1 MKIAAS
7 IAVGMT
13 VCWVGHSAITIQF
26 SYGIDAGSAS
36 PFFPEGSPAR
46 QTLEAAGSAIG
57 TYLNDRLTA
66 ITPGSGNTWT
76 ASFYSPTT
84 GLALGVNNLSI
95 PGDTV
100 LVYVGARNLGAGVLA
115 TAGPGAS
122 SGTGTAQFGLD
133 VTYRGQDATGATSSS
148 STSTDFGPW
157 GGSAAF
163 NNTGINWFFDPTG
176 SQTVPSGSFDFYS
189 VALHELGHVLGFG
202 SSLSWDHYLASS
214 PSRFTGVNTVTLNG
228 GDVPVSTPDL
238 GHWSSGTQSF
248 LPGTSTIQA
257 AAMSPSIPS
266 GTRKVLTALDWAGLA
281 DVGWSVD
288 ASRFVG
294 VPEPEEVAMGAG
306 VLLLV
311 FGMSRRL
318 LSR

>member
-26 SYGIDAGSAS
+26 NYGIDAGSAS
-36 PFFPEGSPAR
+36 PFFTEGSPAR

-57 TYLNDRLTA
+57 GYLNDRLTG

-76 ASFYSPTT
+76 ASFFNPST
-84 GLALGVNNLSI
+84 GLALSVNNLNI
-95 PGDTV
+95 AGDTV
-100 LVYVGARNLGAGVLA
+100 LVYVGARNLGAGVLGS
-115 TAGPGAS
+115 AGPGGWS
-122 SGTGTAQFGLD
+122 WSGTSQFGLD
-133 VTYRGQDATGATSSS
+133 VSFRGQDATGATSSAA
-148 STSTDFGPW
+148 TSTDFGPW

-163 NNTGINWFFDPTG
+163 NNTGVTWFFDPTG

-189 VALHELGHVLGFG
+189 VALHELSHVLGFG

-214 PSRFTGVNTVTLNG
+214 PSRFTGVNSVSLNG
-228 GDVPVSTPDL
+228 GAVPVSTPDL
-238 GHWSSGTQSF
+238 GHWVSGTQSF
-248 LPGTSTIQA
+248 LPGTGTAQA
-257 AAMSPSIPS
+257 AAMSPSISS

-288 ASRFVG
+288 ASRLVA
-294 VPEPEEVAMGAG
+294 VPEPGGVAMGAG
-306 VLLLV
+306 ALLV
-311 FGMSRRL
+311 VFGVARRL
-318 LSR
+318 RSR